1 MSIDIL
7 YCDIYAIRPVR
18 EDLRPRRQEKIAAE
32 VAKAKRSSHY
42 EDLASQYLVTP
53 VAAETIGSWGPLSLK
68 FIKELGGRIA
78 LSNGEPRS
86 TNYLLQSLGMAIQRG
101 NAMSIVGTLPSQ
113 RKLDEIY
120 YL

>member
-1 MSIDIL
+1 M
-7 YCDIYAIRPVR
+7 
-18 EDLRPRRQEKIAAE
+18 
-32 VAKAKRSSHY
+32 
-42 EDLASQYLVTP
+42 
-53 VAAETIGSWGPLSLK
+53 GPSSLK
-68 FIKELGGRIA
+68 FVKELGGRIA